1 MRFTEDLSRKRFA
14 SKVSHSLIP
23 PQHVFDFAEIL
34 SSRMRSRTGGR
45 MWMGAHMRRGDCKYP
60 CYTRAQAEQV
70 LTMLI
75 QSQRKQL

>member
-23 PQHVFDFAEIL
+23 PQHVFDLVEVL
-34 SSRMRSRTGGR
+34 SSRMRLLTEGR

-60 CYTRAQAEQV
+60 CYTHAQAEQV
-70 LTMLI
+70 LTLLI
-75 QSQRKQL
+75 